1 MSHGQSMPQPDSP
14 HHRRF
19 GHGFPPLPLLGPCFV
34 GSFFRRESDRGIN
47 AFTIPALTQGL

>member
-19 GHGFPPLPLLGPCFV
+19 GHGFPPHPPRPLLWE
-34 GSFFRRESDRGIN
+34 FFFQTRIRSRH
-47 AFTIPALTQGL
+47 